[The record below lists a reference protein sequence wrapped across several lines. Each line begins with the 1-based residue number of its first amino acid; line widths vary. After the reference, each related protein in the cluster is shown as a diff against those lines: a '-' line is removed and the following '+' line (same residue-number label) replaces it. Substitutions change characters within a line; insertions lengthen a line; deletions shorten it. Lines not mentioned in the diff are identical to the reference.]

1 MSYLFNLYKYI
12 YYNFCIYKNDDDNN
26 NDDNNNDE
34 NYIYDNI
41 DINQKVDLDKM
52 IISSLVC
59 NNIEI
64 PFFEI
69 KTFNSQCMKK

>member
-12 YYNFCIYKNDDDNN
+12 YYNFCIYKSDDD
-26 NDDNNNDE
+26 DTDNEDINC
-34 NYIYDNI
+34 YNI
-41 DINQKVDLDKM
+41 DLNKKVDLDKM

-69 KTFNSQCMKK
+69 KTFNSQYMNR

>member
-12 YYNFCIYKNDDDNN
+12 YYNFCIYKNDDD
-26 NDDNNNDE
+26 DDNDE
-34 NYIYDNI
+34 VVNFYNI
-41 DINQKVDLDKM
+41 DINKNLNQKIDLDKM

-69 KTFNSQCMKK
+69 KTFNSQYMKR

>member
-1 MSYLFNLYKYI
+1 MFYLFNLYKYI
-12 YYNFCIYKNDDDNN
+12 YYNFCVYKNHDD
-26 NDDNNNDE
+26 NDE
-34 NYIYDNI
+34 NNQNVNCYNI
-41 DINQKVDLDKM
+41 DINKEVDSDKM

-69 KTFNSQCMKK
+69 KTFNSQYMKR